1 MKVLKKKEW
10 LIITLVFIVLV
21 SIISVL
27 AYYNFFVGPTIVNVE
42 KIDSI
47 RFENKKIFNIEVS
60 NSPLKYNKA
69 TWCLLV
75 EKDNAVDFTN
85 SEWEKVSNNY
95 CSIIADDKDYD
106 IYIKDSYDNYD
117 STKEGFKKYKK
128 KEVQKKSIKTDV
140 DNVYLYIDQKQKV
153 NIDTSNLEDK
163 NITYYSN
170 NPTIADIDENGIITG
185 KAFGKTSIIIQN
197 KKEAYKEINVVVTRL
212 IKEMDA
218 AAKREYFTCNML
230 NDEEAN
236 LLDDILFDRVNRA
249 GYKTRAGVLAAA
261 RFLTLE
267 STYEVPYFYEN
278 GRLENYEPYKHV
290 DGEGRYYHRGLYL
303 SPRKT
308 TEITASFVG
317 PVMWGCKLQN
327 YTDWGGVYVTGEL
340 YPNGLD
346 CSGFVTWALLN
357 GGFDVGDIGAGIE
370 PEHKDVTDLGE
381 LVYLSDELMA
391 SGRVKAGD
399 LIGLDGHAAILIGW
413 DENNYY
419 IAESL
424 NTTKGVVATTVKR
437 SDLVHNSIYKYVVL
451 MDGVYKEQGNY
462 TSYWK

>member
-1 MKVLKKKEW
+1 
-10 LIITLVFIVLV
+10 VLV

-85 SEWEKVSNNY
+85 SEWEKASNNY

-117 STKEGFKKYKK
+117 STKEGFKKDKK

-451 MDGVYKEQGNY
+451 IFESPDK
-462 TSYWK
+462 K